1 MNTTISFGLPKKRRP
16 NNVEKYSFPVLTIHP
31 SPEVRKGYKF
41 SLNKAALEYCKIS
54 KEDTAYAFIG
64 FPMQDGEYVFGN
76 EFFLR
81 IDTNPIISQ
90 DGMRISNS
98 GTFYSREYHQAIVKN
113 YSWDGLSPL
122 EIIMDNAGFDDLTF
136 ELNILNTPTA
146 ALQDE
151 DQFSIETE
159 RGQAFINQHH

>member
-1 MNTTISFGLPKKRRP
+1 
-16 NNVEKYSFPVLTIHP
+16 
-31 SPEVRKGYKF
+31 
-41 SLNKAALEYCKIS
+41 
-54 KEDTAYAFIG
+54 
-64 FPMQDGEYVFGN
+64 MQDGEYVFGN

-98 GTFYSREYHQAIVKN
+98 GTFYSREYHQVIVKN